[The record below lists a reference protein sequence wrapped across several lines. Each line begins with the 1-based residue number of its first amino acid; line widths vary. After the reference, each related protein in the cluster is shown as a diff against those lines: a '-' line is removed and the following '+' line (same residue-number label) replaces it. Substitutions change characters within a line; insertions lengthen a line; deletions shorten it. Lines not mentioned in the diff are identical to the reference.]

1 LEKDSPRLSPFVEL
15 ATGAMERHGLTPGQE
30 TAKSK
35 RVNLLKGLSDDGKR
49 ELRLEVSFAKS
60 GRTVFQLNYVVS
72 KK

>member
-1 LEKDSPRLSPFVEL
+1 
-15 ATGAMERHGLTPGQE
+15 MQRHGLTPGQE